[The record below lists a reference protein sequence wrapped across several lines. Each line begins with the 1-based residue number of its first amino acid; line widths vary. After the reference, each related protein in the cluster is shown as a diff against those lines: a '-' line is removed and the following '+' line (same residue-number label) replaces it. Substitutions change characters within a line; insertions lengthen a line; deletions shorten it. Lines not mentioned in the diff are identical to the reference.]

1 MSYDIRNQK
10 TATAQRTAEVER
22 LNYLALKSR
31 LNKDY
36 EDAQFQRKENERLDI
51 EPAIPIYRSK
61 DDLLADL
68 TTQRQILKFN
78 LKNVMDN
85 DNINK
90 FLGYTFKSPDYAILT
105 NQYWDDIEPKISQ
118 YKPIAAS
125 FLYEW
130 LNRYFYTKQKMGT
143 ELDVVVDPDQF
154 GDLNDISK
162 RASHFIA
169 PFDLTED
176 EIKRAVREIVS
187 RNYGFAIDPYSD
199 AKDDDIRKFYIQEKV
214 IMPTKRLSPTDWR
227 TIYDKEI
234 RGFDDRFGSYLPATQ
249 FAYSGFKKGS
259 ELPEPSIV
267 IPPKETTKQQKQ
279 VQPGTPVVAPTKEK
293 EGTAQEATTTTTTTP
308 TKKGKPSDDELE
320 TLFEDDTINTF
331 DEYKTAYLQNFPNAK
346 ARDPYDMMKIY
357 LGHKGYKKYPL
368 KAQDLF
374 AYIKQKCGGGGKKR
388 GGPPRGTTNGNG
400 CRQKLQPM
408 AYEKTS
414 YEEEFGPMFGKQKLT
429 PEMGSKEEPNAYERE
444 FGSGSSM
451 ARNYYKFGKFSINK
465 RGLKKKL

>member
-105 NQYWDDIEPKISQ
+105 NQYWDEIEPKISQ
-118 YKPIAAS
+118 YKPITAS

-162 RASHFIA
+162 RATHFIA
-169 PFDLTED
+169 PFDLTDD
-176 EIKRAVREIVS
+176 EVKRAVREIVV
-187 RNYGFAIDPYSD
+187 RNYGFALDPYSD
-199 AKDDDIRKFYIQEKV
+199 SKDDDIRKFYIQEKV

-249 FAYSGFKKGS
+249 FTYSGFKKGS
-259 ELPEPSIV
+259 ELPEPSI
-267 IPPKETTKQQKQ
+267 PPKETTTQEKQ
-279 VQPGTPVVAPTKEK
+279 VQPGTLVAPPSKEK
-293 EGTAQEATTTTTTTP
+293 HGTAQEAPTTTTTT
-308 TKKGKPSDDELE
+308 KAVSDEDLE
-320 TLFEDDTINTF
+320 TLFEDDTINTYA
-331 DEYKTAYLQNFPNAK
+331 EYRTAYLQKFPNSK
-346 ARDPYDMMKIY
+346 GQDPYNKMRTY
-357 LGHKGYKKYPL
+357 LGHKGYKNYPT

-374 AYIKQKCGGGGKKR
+374 VFIKQGCGGGGKKR

-400 CRQKLQPM
+400 CKQKLRPM
-408 AYEKTS
+408 PYEKTS

-429 PEMGSKEEPNAYERE
+429 PDMRSEGEPDAYERE
-444 FGSGSSM
+444 FGSGM